1 MTTGIPGSV
10 ARRIHQQTPMT
21 FKQTLTFNDL
31 SASALSKTIV
41 LGYVGVNSVI
51 AAGISGVYTHIAF
64 NGTTLIDIGTA
75 ANNAFYSA
83 GMVTTALGFVAL
95 NVAGTG
101 AVAGWGGFTGDVQL
115 VAKISASTAPT
126 TGLATVVVVFYP

>member
-41 LGYVGVNSVI
+41 LGYVGVNSVLSPI
-51 AAGISGVYTHIAF
+51 VSGVYTHIAF
-64 NGTTLIDIGTA
+64 DGTTLIDIGTA
-75 ANNAFYSA
+75 ANPAFYSNA
-83 GMVTTALGFVAL
+83 HVTTALGFVAFK
-95 NVAGTG
+95 VAGTG

-115 VAKISASTAPT
+115 VCKISATTAPT
-126 TGLATVVVVFYP
+126 AGLATVVVVFHP